1 MAEAVDP
8 WLPAERR
15 RESLS
20 RKALWV
26 LASTPGVSV
35 VLTGMRRDAY
45 VVDAVGILRW
55 PPLPEPRR
63 VYEAVRRLTPPR
75 P

>member
-1 MAEAVDP
+1 
-8 WLPAERR
+8 
-15 RESLS
+15 
-20 RKALWV
+20 V

-35 VLTGMRRDAY
+35 VLNGMRTEAY
-45 VVDAVGILRW
+45 VEDAVGMLGW

-75 P
+75 A